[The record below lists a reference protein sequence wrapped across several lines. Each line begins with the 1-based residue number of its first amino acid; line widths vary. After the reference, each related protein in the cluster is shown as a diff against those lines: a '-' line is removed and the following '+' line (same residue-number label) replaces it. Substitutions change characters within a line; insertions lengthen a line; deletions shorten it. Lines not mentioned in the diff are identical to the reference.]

1 MAGLQRGRLRK
12 IDGGGDPMTTTTTP
26 AAPRAHSRKGLFVP
40 FILLATLV
48 VLWSAAWVW
57 VRDRAGREMD
67 AWLGR
72 EAAAGRTWTCADR
85 SISGYPFRIELRC
98 ASLAFA
104 RADSRFTL
112 GPVTAVVQVYQPRQ
126 GILQVAGPFH
136 VEQGDLTGDVT
147 WTSLEA
153 SFHGA
158 SEAFV
163 RASVVV
169 DALKGTVRG
178 PGQPDI
184 AFDAQHLEAHGRPTP
199 GRFAAEGA
207 VDLSLRVAKAA
218 VPFID
223 PYVGNADPTDI
234 ALDATVNRA
243 ATLHTG
249 TVARE
254 LEAWRQAGG
263 SLDIALLSLAK
274 GNRRAQAH
282 GSLSLDPSH
291 RPEGQI
297 DVRAAGVEAIVGQ
310 VMGQRFGAEKG
321 ALIGNLVGQFLG
333 GGRRA
338 RAEAAAPDAV
348 PPADPALKAL
358 PPLRIADG
366 RVMLGPFP
374 IPNVE
379 VPPLY

>member
-1 MAGLQRGRLRK
+1 
-12 IDGGGDPMTTTTTP
+12 MTSSQAP
-26 AAPRAHSRKGLFVP
+26 AVTRAPSRKGLFVP

-48 VLWSAAWVW
+48 ILWSIAWFW
-57 VRDRAGREMD
+57 VRDRATREMD
-67 AWLGR
+67 AWIAA
-72 EAAAGRTWTCADR
+72 EAAAGRSWTCADR

-126 GILQVAGPFH
+126 GILEATGPFH

-147 WTSLEA
+147 WTSLSA

-158 SEAFV
+158 SEGFV
-163 RASVVV
+163 RASLVV
-169 DALKGTVRG
+169 DALNGTVRG
-178 PGQPDI
+178 AGQPDI
-184 AFDAQHLEAHGRPTP
+184 AFEAPHLEAHGRPTP
-199 GRFAAEGA
+199 GRFASDGA
-207 VDLSLRVAKAA
+207 IDLSLRVAKARIPL
-218 VPFID
+218 VDPF
-223 PYVGNADPTDI
+223 VGNTDPTDI
-234 ALDATVNRA
+234 DLDATVNRA
-243 ATLHTG
+243 TTLRTG

-254 LEAWRQAGG
+254 LEAWRRAGG

-274 GNRRAQAH
+274 GNRRVQAH
-282 GSLSLDPSH
+282 GSLALDSAH

-297 DVRAAGVEAIVGQ
+297 DLRAAGVEAVVGQ
-310 VMGQRFGAEKG
+310 IMGQRFGAEKG

-338 RAEAAAPDAV
+338 RAEAEPEAAPRG
-348 PPADPALKAL
+348 DPALKAL
-358 PPLRIADG
+358 PPLRLTEG
-366 RVMLGPFP
+366 HLMLGPFP

-379 VPPLY
+379 IPPLY

>member
-1 MAGLQRGRLRK
+1 
-12 IDGGGDPMTTTTTP
+12 MTTTKIP
-26 AAPRAHSRKGLFVP
+26 AATRAPSRKGLFVP

-48 VLWSAAWVW
+48 VLWSAAWFW
-57 VRDRAGREMD
+57 VRDRAAREMD
-67 AWLGR
+67 AWLAA

-85 SISGYPFRIELRC
+85 SIAGYPFRIELRC

-126 GILQVAGPFH
+126 GILKVAGPFH

-147 WTSLEA
+147 WTALNA

-158 SEAFV
+158 SEGFV
-163 RASVVV
+163 RASLAV
-169 DALKGTVRG
+169 DTLKGTVRG
-178 PGQPDI
+178 AGQPDI

-199 GRFAAEGA
+199 GRFASDGA
-207 VDLSLRVAKAA
+207 VDLSLRVAKAG
-218 VPFID
+218 VPLVD
-223 PYVGNADPTDI
+223 PFVGNTSAADI

-243 ATLHTG
+243 ATLRTG

-274 GNRRAQAH
+274 GDRRVQAR
-282 GSLSLDPSH
+282 GSLGLDAAH

-297 DVRAAGVEAIVGQ
+297 DLRAAGVEAIVGQ

-338 RAEAAAPDAV
+338 RAEAAPDAAT
-348 PPADPALKAL
+348 PGDPALKAL
-358 PPLRIADG
+358 PPLRLADG
-366 RVMLGPFP
+366 RLMLGPFP

-379 VPPLY
+379 IPPLY